1 MACACLRAGDDWRHA
16 GRRVRRLCGAAAL
29 PGRRAQALPVA
40 AACAQ
45 GRRKGRCRP
54 FRPFPRGQGPDRDG
68 GGESGPGVQG
78 HAGGRRGGAPTI
90 SVLFVHAS
98 RPTAF
103 RQQRPARDEARQRIH
118 GIDDDVG
125 NGRNLPARQAAQQK
139 AADERSLA
147 EDRRAAQRKAAAE
160 KAAAEKKAKAQEE
173 AKARKSNPERYWVQ
187 IASGAYK
194 PDLDKEW
201 DKQKKAHGK
210 LLAGKTPWTTPYKTT
225 NRLLIGPFPSKGA
238 AQDYVNEARAAG
250 LSSFPVTTS
259 AGQKVERIN

>member
-1 MACACLRAGDDWRHA
+1 VLPRYQADALRPFLS
-16 GRRVRRLCGAAAL
+16 RLPTLKAAEKAAAVHFGHF
-29 PGRRAQALPVA
+29 PEDKVPMEMAQASPVPASKGMPVA
-40 AACAQ
+40 AAPQPSPSYSSPPATRPRFDSS
-45 GRRKGRCRP
+45 GRLVMK
-54 FRPFPRGQGPDRDG
+54 PD
-68 GGESGPGVQG
+68 ST
-78 HAGGRRGGAPTI
+78 A
-90 SVLFVHAS
+90 AS
-98 RPTAF
+98 TTSTAAAAE
-103 RQQRPARDEARQRIH
+103 PS
-118 GIDDDVG
+118 
-125 NGRNLPARQAAQQK
+125 PARQAAEQK

-173 AKARKSNPERYWVQ
+173 AKARKSSPERYWVQ

-210 LLAGKTPWTTPYKTT
+210 LLAGKTPWTTPFKAT

-238 AQDYVNEARAAG
+238 AQDYVNDARAAG

-259 AGQKVERIN
+259 AGQKVERVN